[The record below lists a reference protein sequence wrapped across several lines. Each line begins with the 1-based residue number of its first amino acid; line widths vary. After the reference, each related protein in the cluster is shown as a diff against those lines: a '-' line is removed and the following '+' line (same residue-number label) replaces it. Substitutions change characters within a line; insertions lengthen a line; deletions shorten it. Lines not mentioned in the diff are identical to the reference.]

1 MTVIRSLSGL
11 LAAATIAALGGCY
24 VPSHVP
30 HALLEVSVDGA
41 YKLEGLPVDTAS
53 LAAAVAEHKAPGSA
67 LVVEIKVTPGA
78 PMTAVDAAV
87 ATIEK
92 SQARVAFIGATAA
105 R

>member
-1 MTVIRSLSGL
+1 MTFFRSLSGL

-30 HALLEVSVDGA
+30 HALLEVSADGA
-41 YKLEGLPVDTAS
+41 YKLEGQAVDAAA

-67 LVVEIKVTPGA
+67 LVVEIKVAPGA
-78 PMTAVDAAV
+78 SMAAVDAAV

-92 SQARVAFIGATAA
+92 SQARVAFVGATAA